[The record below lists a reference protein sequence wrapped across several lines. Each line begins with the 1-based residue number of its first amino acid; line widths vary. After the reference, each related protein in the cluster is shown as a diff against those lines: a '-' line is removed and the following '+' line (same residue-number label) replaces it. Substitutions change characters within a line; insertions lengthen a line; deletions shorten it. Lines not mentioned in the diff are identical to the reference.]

1 MILRVE
7 QVLVSAYK
15 TGAID
20 VISIKGKVSNN
31 RQRICMLRK
40 NSCVCF
46 GYFFVSNN
54 NKSKSKRSTGVNII
68 WAG

>member
-7 QVLVSAYK
+7 QVLVSAHK

-31 RQRICMLRK
+31 RRRICMLRK

-46 GYFFVSNN
+46 GYFSCLITI
-54 NKSKSKRSTGVNII
+54 KVNPKDPPE
-68 WAG
+68 